1 MKRRVL
7 TGLIVLNLI
16 FIWGNS
22 AMPGDASSEVS
33 GGILECLTGVFPF
46 LAADWAHNLIRKLA
60 HFSEFAL
67 LGVLVGWRYRLE
79 KERIPPVLACAGLV
93 VACVDETIQIFS
105 PGRGSSLLD
114 VWLDTAGFAAG
125 LAMLVLVTMLWNKR
139 KSGT

>member
-7 TGLIVLNLI
+7 TGLIVLNLV

-22 AMPGDASSEVS
+22 AMPGEASSEVS
-33 GGILECLTGVFPF
+33 GGILEWLTGLFLF

-67 LGVLVGWRYRLE
+67 LGVLMGWRYRLE
-79 KERIPPVLACAGLV
+79 KGSITPVLACAGLA

-105 PGRGSSLLD
+105 PGRASSLLD
-114 VWLDTAGFAAG
+114 VWLDTAGFTVG
-125 LAMLVLVTMLWNKR
+125 LALLALVTMLRNKR